1 MACSIMPGA
10 GFRPEIIVYVLIAEV
25 QSGMVDHLALRTEA
39 HDFSRSRA
47 PRLVAVK
54 EKVNVIIALQERNGL
69 VEIGHRVKHNDIEG
83 KCRMFLNGE
92 IRKEIHK
99 SLEYQHVLMAVVDG
113 RYVFGGAA
121 SLETGGAEL
130 SSVAVVLETDSEIR
144 IAVYP
149 IVYLP
154 AIMPGDVG
162 IDAPLLDIANK
173 GRMFDRPDLED
184 LNARFSRCAL
194 RRRRDSLNADKA
206 GLFEVTYRL
215 KKIDVVHM
223 HDQVDN
229 GTADT
234 GSVVIP
240 QIFRVVHMETR
251 RVFLADRGEVHAP
264 GRGFFDRSNTGLGEE
279 RPDVVLFY
287 LFD

>member
-1 MACSIMPGA
+1 MPGA

-206 GLFEVTYRL
+206 GLFEVT
-215 KKIDVVHM
+215 
-223 HDQVDN
+223 
-229 GTADT
+229 
-234 GSVVIP
+234 
-240 QIFRVVHMETR
+240 
-251 RVFLADRGEVHAP
+251 
-264 GRGFFDRSNTGLGEE
+264 
-279 RPDVVLFY
+279 
-287 LFD
+287 

>member
-1 MACSIMPGA
+1 MPGT

-206 GLFEVTYRL
+206 GLFEVT
-215 KKIDVVHM
+215 
-223 HDQVDN
+223 
-229 GTADT
+229 
-234 GSVVIP
+234 
-240 QIFRVVHMETR
+240 
-251 RVFLADRGEVHAP
+251 
-264 GRGFFDRSNTGLGEE
+264 
-279 RPDVVLFY
+279 
-287 LFD
+287 

>member
-1 MACSIMPGA
+1 
-10 GFRPEIIVYVLIAEV
+10 
-25 QSGMVDHLALRTEA
+25 MVDHLALRTEA

-206 GLFEVTYRL
+206 GLFEVT
-215 KKIDVVHM
+215 
-223 HDQVDN
+223 
-229 GTADT
+229 
-234 GSVVIP
+234 
-240 QIFRVVHMETR
+240 
-251 RVFLADRGEVHAP
+251 
-264 GRGFFDRSNTGLGEE
+264 
-279 RPDVVLFY
+279 
-287 LFD
+287 

>member
-1 MACSIMPGA
+1 MPGT

-25 QSGMVDHLALRTEA
+25 QSGMVDHLALRTAA

-83 KCRMFLNGE
+83 KCRIFLNGE

-99 SLEYQHVLMAVVDG
+99 SFEYQHVLMAVVDG
-113 RYVFGGAA
+113 RYVFWGAA
-121 SLETGGAEL
+121 ALEAGGAEL
-130 SSVAVVLETDSEIR
+130 SSVAIVLETDSEIR

-154 AIMPGDVG
+154 TIMPGDVG
-162 IDAPLLDIANK
+162 IDAPLLDIAKK
-173 GRMFDRPDLED
+173 GRMFEWPDSD
-184 LNARFSRCAL
+184 DFNARFSRSAL

-206 GLFEVTYRL
+206 GLFEVT
-215 KKIDVVHM
+215 
-223 HDQVDN
+223 
-229 GTADT
+229 
-234 GSVVIP
+234 
-240 QIFRVVHMETR
+240 
-251 RVFLADRGEVHAP
+251 
-264 GRGFFDRSNTGLGEE
+264 
-279 RPDVVLFY
+279 
-287 LFD
+287 

>member
-1 MACSIMPGA
+1 MPGA

-173 GRMFDRPDLED
+173 GRMFEWPDFED
-184 LNARFSRCAL
+184 LYARFSRRAFRCW
-194 RRRRDSLNADKA
+194 RDSLNADKT
-206 GLFEVTYRL
+206 GRFEVT
-215 KKIDVVHM
+215 
-223 HDQVDN
+223 
-229 GTADT
+229 
-234 GSVVIP
+234 
-240 QIFRVVHMETR
+240 
-251 RVFLADRGEVHAP
+251 
-264 GRGFFDRSNTGLGEE
+264 
-279 RPDVVLFY
+279 
-287 LFD
+287 